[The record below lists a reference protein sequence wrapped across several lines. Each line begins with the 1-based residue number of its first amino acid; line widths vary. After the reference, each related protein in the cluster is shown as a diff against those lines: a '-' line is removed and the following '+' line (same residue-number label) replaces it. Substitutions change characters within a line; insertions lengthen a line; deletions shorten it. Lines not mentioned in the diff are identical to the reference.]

1 MPPKK
6 PLKTAAEIAAERLTA
21 APTAAAPAAPLQTA
35 AQRAMGSAAGIP
47 AIPGNVQP
55 GGVITAGEFNAGGA
69 RPNTYGLYDPRGAAN
84 VRAAGQAMGQAYQGG
99 YVPGQYT
106 GSMSVPAAAAPAA
119 PAPPTF
125 PNQAGVRPSVIAPN
139 DLAPAA
145 SNAAANSG
153 RAAGVG
159 SKLLGAAQTM
169 TRMGSMATPFL
180 GDVAQGVIY
189 GAEKGSV
196 GRGLMA
202 GLGSFTGRT
211 IGASAGRLGGPVT
224 AAAGN
229 VTGSFAGGYGG
240 AKLYDALTESQA
252 EPVNEAAEFQKRMD
266 MRTGDSPEL
275 RERRTTGNL
284 SGRGQQTARELD
296 VQRDTRT
303 NYPSYFEPAASRLDP
318 VVMKDQSPAQAP
330 AGANKASDFQG
341 PSAEEKARFRKQTG
355 TPYDPKSITDKL
367 NLERMRAGEQT
378 FTSKQSREY
387 RRSNPSYRPGQ
398 YVKSR

>member
-1 MPPKK
+1 MPPKN
-6 PLKTAAEIAAERLTA
+6 PLKTAAEIAAERLAA

-69 RPNTYGLYDPRGAAN
+69 RPNTYNLFDPKGAAN
-84 VRAAGQAMGQAYQGG
+84 LRAAGQAMGQAYQGG

-125 PNQAGVRPSVIAPN
+125 PNQAGVRPSVVAPN

-189 GAEKGSV
+189 GAQKGSV

-211 IGASAGRLGGPVT
+211 IGTSAGRLGGPVT

-240 AKLYDALTESQA
+240 AKLYDALTESQT
-252 EPVNEAAEFQKRMD
+252 EPVNEAAEFQKRKD
-266 MRTGDSPEL
+266 MQSGDSPEL
-275 RERRTTGNL
+275 RAARA
-284 SGRGQQTARELD
+284 QQTPAQLAERAEEAR
-296 VQRDTRT
+296 RDTRS

-318 VVMKDQSPAQAP
+318 VVMKKDPAP
-330 AGANKASDFQG
+330 AKPAAPKGEFQG

-378 FTSKQSREY
+378 FTSKQSREF
-387 RRSNPSYRPGQ
+387 RRANPTYRPGQ
-398 YVKSR
+398 YVKRGQ

>member
-1 MPPKK
+1 MPPNK

-21 APTAAAPAAPLQTA
+21 APTAAAAPAAPLQTA
-35 AQRAMGSAAGIP
+35 AQRAMGSAAGVP

-69 RPNTYGLYDPRGAAN
+69 RPNTYNLFDPKGAAN

-169 TRMGSMATPFL
+169 TRMGTMATPFL
-180 GDVAQGVIY
+180 GDVAQGVMY

-211 IGASAGRLGGPVT
+211 IGTSAGRLGGPVT

-240 AKLYDALTESQA
+240 AKLFDALTESQT

-266 MRTGDSPEL
+266 MRTGDSPEARAARAQETPAQRTERAEVAR
-275 RERRTTGNL
+275 RETK
-284 SGRGQQTARELD
+284 
-296 VQRDTRT
+296 T
-303 NYPSYFEPAASRLDP
+303 NYPSLFPEKAAAS
-318 VVMKDQSPAQAP
+318 KGESQ
-330 AGANKASDFQG
+330 GEFQG

-367 NLERMRAGEQT
+367 NLERLRAGEQT

-387 RRSNPSYRPGQ
+387 RRANPGYRPGQ